1 MLLAI
6 DAGNTNT
13 EFAIMKGEEI
23 LGSWRISTDA
33 QRTADEYAVWLI
45 QLMSLSSLD
54 RSAVSGA
61 IIACVVP
68 ESLFNLRGLCDKY
81 FGTRPMVVGDPN
93 LDLGIT
99 ADIERPSEIGADRL
113 VTALAAR
120 EKFGNDLIVIDFG
133 TATTFDV
140 VNEKGDFAGGV
151 IAPGINLSI
160 KALYMAAAKLPR
172 VDIRPT
178 QSVIAR
184 STVPA
189 MQSGVFWGYIAMIEG
204 LVARMRAELDRPV
217 TVVATG
223 GLATMFAGATS
234 VIDHIDKTLILSG
247 LSLIY
252 QRNKGK

>member
-13 EFAIMKGEEI
+13 EFAVMEGGEI
-23 LGSWRISTDA
+23 LGSWRISTDS
-33 QRTADEYAVWLI
+33 QRTADEYGVWLL
-45 QLMSLSSLD
+45 QLLSISNIE
-54 RSAVSGA
+54 RSAIDGA

-81 FGTRPMVVGDPN
+81 FGTKPMVVGDPA
-93 LDLGIT
+93 LDLGIS
-99 ADIERPSEIGADRL
+99 ADIERPAEVGADRL

-120 EKFGNDLIVIDFG
+120 EKFGNNLIVIDFG

-140 VNEKGDFAGGV
+140 VDEKGDFAGGV

-160 KALYMAAAKLPR
+160 KSLYMAAAKLPR

-189 MQSGVFWGYIAMIEG
+189 MQSGVFWGYIGMIEG

-217 TVVATG
+217 TIVATG

-234 VIDHIDKTLILSG
+234 VIENIDKTLILSG

-252 QRNKGK
+252 YRNKGK